1 MATSLT
7 PDDQRLLFQ
16 ALSDKA
22 QRVRPLILSAGQK
35 VWLKQVESLSLRLKL
50 QKGSAAAAFLRERDG
65 LHVMGRLG
73 LPVAPILAEGE
84 DWFMT
89 PDLGHTLRRL
99 MWHPTDENTPAFK
112 AGALALAKLHLA
124 GHRHGRPAIRDICW
138 DGNTARFIDLERF
151 KPGEAS
157 LNARA
162 MDLIIFVHSL
172 FADALKAKTKQAV
185 QDRDTALATYRRAAP
200 EIWARAGLIARWLGW
215 LGPLSRLAGSGREM
229 RAIGPTLAILRR
241 GPGQVKE

>member
-7 PDDQRLLFQ
+7 QDDQTLLFQ

-35 VWLKQVESLSLRLKL
+35 VWLKQVENLSLRLKL
-50 QKGSAAAAFLRERDG
+50 QKGSAAAAFLRERNG
-65 LHVMGRLG
+65 LHIMGRLG

-89 PDLGHTLRRL
+89 PDLGLTLRRL
-99 MWHPTDENTPAFK
+99 MWHPTDDNTAAFK

-138 DGNTARFIDLERF
+138 DGNAARFIDLERF
-151 KPGEAS
+151 KPGKAS

-162 MDLIIFVHSL
+162 VDLIIFVHSL
-172 FADALKAKTKQAV
+172 YADALNPGSASARAN
-185 QDRDTALATYRRAAP
+185 RDTALATYRRAAP
-200 EIWARAGLIARWLGW
+200 DIWARAAQIASWLRWLA
-215 LGPLSRLAGSGREM
+215 PLARLAGSGREM
-229 RAIGPTLAILRR
+229 RAIAPTLAVLRAR
-241 GPGQVKE
+241 QG